1 MSLEAAINAIPTM
14 LTIWGAVT
22 ACFVAILTY
31 RGQLTRYEQ
40 ERLFLSNTSD
50 EGARKQS
57 EIVHRIK
64 QIQPYVRI
72 LGAATT
78 LITVTIVAIWTLEQA
93 RPKDPRNPSLN
104 RALAELYERRGNFT
118 QAIALWE
125 MVRKARPGD
134 DQAHGPKREGRHT
147 SLYQWL
153 PAVSARD
160 ARTRPDAAA
169 GPSRGTRVA

>member
-1 MSLEAAINAIPTM
+1 MDADEHQVHCLNIDLCPEGEETTMSLETAINAIPTM

-40 ERLFLSNTSD
+40 ERLFLSNNSAD
-50 EGARKQS
+50 GARRQS

-78 LITVTIVAIWTLEQA
+78 LITVTIVAIWTL
-93 RPKDPRNPSLN
+93 
-104 RALAELYERRGNFT
+104 
-118 QAIALWE
+118 
-125 MVRKARPGD
+125 
-134 DQAHGPKREGRHT
+134 
-147 SLYQWL
+147 
-153 PAVSARD
+153 D
-160 ARTRPDAAA
+160 AWKTLH
-169 GPSRGTRVA
+169 S